1 MVSDHCPV
9 FRLHF
14 TQSVASFR
22 SCFPVGYGK
31 INIKET
37 FSIIKNGHSERENGY
52 SEGKGGH
59 SNINVNIGK
68 AGRGYEGL

>member
-9 FRLHF
+9 FS
-14 TQSVASFR
+14 T
-22 SCFPVGYGK
+22 
-31 INIKET
+31 T
-37 FSIIKNGHSERENGY
+37 FYTERENGY